1 MEFLIVAAV
10 LLVAGYLG
18 YQYYLAKQAA
28 PTTYD
33 LPLSA
38 EVEVA
43 PVEATAVVAE
53 AKPEVKKAAPKKTV
67 KKEETAEKPKKPA
80 AKKKPTMK
88 IVK

>member
-1 MEFLIVAAV
+1 MEKPTYRRKQMEFLIVAAV

-43 PVEATAVVAE
+43 PVEAA
-53 AKPEVKKAAPKKTV
+53 
-67 KKEETAEKPKKPA
+67 AEKPKKPA